1 MKNPDYQRENLKQA
15 AFEMLLLCKKQL
27 FKATD
32 AFVSNDTDLA
42 EEVVHRE
49 NRVNALDLKIERD
62 CERYLALY
70 NPVATDLRYIMSL
83 LKINYNLERIGDHAF
98 DIANHTI
105 DFVNPINPELLEKVQ
120 FEKMVFTVE
129 SMYEDVVEAFEE
141 EEPKIARKVF
151 KKDKT
156 LNRINHKAKNIL
168 GEEIRNNKEVTDD
181 ALFIFAVLKKLERT
195 GDLLKNISEGIIFYL
210 EAEVLTHK
218 KKK

>member
-156 LNRINHKAKNIL
+156 LNKINQKAKNIL